1 MMHTFIGDLL
11 IGGMTLSHVE
21 GELESELHAI
31 DSHDWILSGRIEFS
45 SKDIEFLELGR
56 QYRLELEDGRASQVV
71 LSRLEPIDNEH
82 FIGEFVPQDSG
93 VREYTPSRVGV
104 APR

>member
-1 MMHTFIGDLL
+1 MHTFIGDLL

-21 GELESELHAI
+21 GELESESHANN
-31 DSHDWILSGRIEFS
+31 SHDWILSGRIGVS

-71 LSRLEPIDNEH
+71 LSRLEPVDEEH
-82 FIGEFVPQDSG
+82 FVAEFEPKDLSDPEYSSSG
-93 VREYTPSRVGV
+93 R
-104 APR
+104 